1 MSGIY
6 PLSDYVPDKLKFPML
21 IFLIALYQVF
31 FLAEKIPGEK
41 TGVTAIEVSP
51 TEIIFKESGW
61 EDVLKEAK
69 TTGKP
74 IFLNFHATW
83 CAPCKL
89 MKYRTFTN
97 DALAEYLNSN
107 FINIRLDGEVGEGEA
122 LMEALG
128 LNAYPS
134 TLFIGSDGNL
144 IWGKSGYLGPSELL
158 KLAKQIAE

>member
-1 MSGIY
+1 
-6 PLSDYVPDKLKFPML
+6 ML
-21 IFLIALYQVF
+21 IFFILLFQVF
-31 FLAEKIPGEK
+31 FSIDDK
-41 TGVTAIEVSP
+41 VTISERAVFS

-61 EDVLKEAK
+61 ENALKEAK
-69 TTGKP
+69 ITGKP

-97 DALAEYLNSN
+97 DKLAEYLNSN

-122 LMEALG
+122 LMEAFG

-134 TLFIGSDGNL
+134 TLFIGADGNL